1 MNYRNPPHEPDD
13 HALGRSR
20 GGWTTKTHLACDGR
34 GRPLSLVVTAG
45 NINDTAM
52 LGAVLDAL
60 RVHPPGQPGRPRT
73 RPARLLAEKGYSSRA
88 NRELLR
94 RRGIP
99 HTIPEPRDQQ
109 NNRRRRGSKGGR
121 PVGFSAA
128 AYRNRNVVERCFNR
142 SNSGAAWPPAPTST
156 PTNYQ
161 GGLLLASVLL
171 WARN

>member
-1 MNYRNPPHEPDD
+1 M
-13 HALGRSR
+13 
-20 GGWTTKTHLACDGR
+20 
-34 GRPLSLVVTAG
+34 TAG
-45 NINDTAM
+45 NINDTTM

-73 RPARLLAEKGYSSRA
+73 RPARLLADKGYSSRA

-94 RRGIP
+94 RRDIP

-109 NNRRRRGSKGGR
+109 NNRRRRGSKGGW

-142 SNSGAAWPPAPTST
+142 LKQWRGLATRTDKHAH
-156 PTNYQ
+156 NYQ